1 MFIARCGKQ
10 NNDLSN
16 SHAKIINVLNG
27 IVLCRSL
34 IDLFINMIVNT
45 HSVSLNHDRIINK
58 HNVSLLT
65 LYSRYLAKTIL
76 WPSFYLR
83 LPNVKFSPAQMLVAN
98 PPVHIDFCFLFL
110 LLFTVDC
117 WSPVELFI
125 KLDTCRT
132 LSSLHL
138 LRES

>member
-76 WPSFYLR
+76 
-83 LPNVKFSPAQMLVAN
+83 
-98 PPVHIDFCFLFL
+98 
-110 LLFTVDC
+110 
-117 WSPVELFI
+117 
-125 KLDTCRT
+125 
-132 LSSLHL
+132 
-138 LRES
+138 